1 MPELLVAIAGLAVL
15 DSLNPSAITVALLL
29 SLRRLG
35 RPRALLRDVCA
46 YAAGIAVSMLVIGVL
61 LVLGLPVVLTALT
74 ASVPER
80 TIDIIQLGIGVT
92 LLLFGGLLPT
102 RSNRQAPTVERS
114 GWGLFTLALA
124 VTTVE
129 LTSALPYLAAIGM
142 ITQASLPPLVWVPVL
157 VAYCLIT
164 VAPVLAIGG
173 IAAALGERI
182 RPWAER
188 NAQRLQDVGRGL
200 VLTIIFVVG
209 LILAADAL
217 VRLDFFGL
225 IPPQAEP

>member
-1 MPELLVAIAGLAVL
+1 MSELLVAVAGLALL

-35 RPRALLRDVCA
+35 RPRLLLRNVGA
-46 YAAGIAVSMLVIGVL
+46 YAAGITVSMVVIGVL
-61 LVLGLPVVLTALT
+61 LMLGMPAVFAILT

-80 TIDIIQLGIGVT
+80 TIDLIQLCIGVA

-102 RSNRQAPTVERS
+102 RSRRRPPTLDRS
-114 GWGLFTLALA
+114 GWGLFALGLA

-142 ITQASLPPLVWVPVL
+142 LTQAALPPLVWGPVL
-157 VAYCLIT
+157 VAYSLIT
-164 VAPVLAIGG
+164 VAPVLAIGVV
-173 IAAALGERI
+173 AAALGERI

-188 NAQRLQDVGRGL
+188 NAQRLQDTGRGL
-200 VLTIIFVVG
+200 VLTIVFVVG
-209 LILAADAL
+209 LILTADAL

-225 IPPQAEP
+225 IPPQATP